1 MPELPINTTGHIW
14 TVLRAQY
21 TNEPDGH
28 RGFTLRVHNKSGL
41 WIDVVV
47 DRPGGNGIA
56 KTGHFEDGQS
66 RGFTE
71 ALQLYLN
78 GQGKITRWRP
88 GIAGIPGNG
97 GGEVTFDVPANA
109 QDVFIELETAE

>member
-1 MPELPINTTGHIW
+1 MPDLPINTTGHIW
-14 TVLRAQY
+14 LVQRAEYTTV
-21 TNEPDGH
+21 PDGH
-28 RGFTLRVHNKSGL
+28 RGFTLRVTNASGE
-41 WIDVVV
+41 WVDVVV
-47 DRPGGNGIA
+47 DRPAGNGTRA
-56 KTGHFEDGQS
+56 TGHFDDGQS

-88 GIAGIPGNG
+88 GAFRVPGNG

-109 QDVFIELETAE
+109 MDVLIELTTQE